1 MADGRWRV
9 AIHGEIP
16 TDAVEALGRIA
27 DVRSA
32 ADGDVEEDD
41 LNVLGCGVDVA
52 TFCATQRG
60 RAGDSWTPVLVVGV
74 EEDELRVAL
83 DAGADDVVPADGAP
97 VQLVARARTL
107 LRLKEKHREVEA
119 RATQF
124 TDWTRTLVGEVAE
137 QVEQLQRVERLRRF
151 LSPQVAEVVA
161 GDERLLES
169 HRREIA
175 VVFCDL
181 RGFTAFSELAE
192 PEEVMR
198 VLREYHAAL
207 GELVLRFDATLERF
221 AGDAILAFFNDP
233 VPCPE
238 PTAQAVRMAT
248 AMRDSVRA
256 LVPEWRKSG
265 HDLDF
270 GVGIAFGYATLGR
283 IGFDRRFDYGAVGSV
298 VNLAAR
304 LCAEALGGQILLSE
318 RAHGMVPDLVEAEA
332 LPPLQLKGFH
342 KPMLAYNVVG
352 LRADPSPSHLGP
364 PDASRQS
371 RNDSRT
377 LGG

>member
-1 MADGRWRV
+1 MVDGRWRV
-9 AIHGEIP
+9 AIRGEIP

-32 ADGDVEEDD
+32 SAGDVDDDD
-41 LNVLGCGVDVA
+41 LIVLGGGVDAA
-52 TFCATQRG
+52 TFCATLGQRA
-60 RAGDSWTPVLVVGV
+60 AGGWTPVLVVGAD
-74 EEDELRVAL
+74 EDELRLAL
-83 DAGADDVVPADGAP
+83 DAGADDVVRADGAP
-97 VQLVARARTL
+97 DQVVARAHTL
-107 LRLKEKHREVEA
+107 LRLKEKHKEVEA

-137 QVEQLQRVERLRRF
+137 QVEKLQRVERLRRF

-192 PEEVMR
+192 PEEVMN
-198 VLREYHAAL
+198 VLQEYHAAL
-207 GELVLRFDATLERF
+207 GELVLRFGATLERF

-233 VPCPE
+233 VPCSE

-256 LVPEWRKSG
+256 LVPNWRKSG

-318 RAHGMVPDLVEAEA
+318 RAHGMVPGLVEAEA

-342 KPMLAYNVVG
+342 KPMLAYNVIG
-352 LRADPSPSHLGP
+352 LRADPSNTS
-364 PDASRQS
+364 DAARRSERN

-377 LGG
+377 AGG